1 MLKLWLLFLLF
12 SAITATSS
20 SQKKQYSLD
29 DLNRMLET
37 EQNPELIVYLT
48 KIKNNLVNGMRRDE
62 EERRAE
68 IYRKYLARRVRT
80 KFLTDFLVNRYY

>member
-1 MLKLWLLFLLF
+1 MLNLWLLFLLF
-12 SAITATSS
+12 GAITATSS

-37 EQNPELIVYLT
+37 EQNPELVVYLT